1 MKYLLIILSLF
12 LTACSDFG
20 ENWRSGDYAVYWIDN
35 PDDKVLGYEVGEGA
49 FIKRIDARISAVG
62 ANENY
67 ISAISCSNNKCSY
80 FYIDR
85 LKDHKYADG
94 PEAVNGPYN
103 KEEFEAKTSELSLPT
118 LSTQI

>member
-35 PDDKVLGYEVGEGA
+35 PNDKELGYEVGDGV
-49 FIKRIDARISAVG
+49 FITRINSRISAVG
-62 ANENY
+62 ENESY
-67 ISAISCSNNKCSY
+67 ISAISCSKNKCSY

-85 LKDHKYADG
+85 KKDHKYADG
-94 PEAVNGPYN
+94 PEAVYGPFN
-103 KEEFEAKTSELSLPT
+103 KEQFEIKTAELGLPA
-118 LSTQI
+118 LSTKI